1 MQTLSAALEKMQEV
15 LTSLAE
21 VMAAEQQQLAAGRL
35 NSSLLQRITE
45 DKQSLL
51 NTLHFFDQQRQAAEQ
66 SLCLTAPYPGHG
78 AAAARWQAIRTA
90 TAALR
95 DINVHN
101 GLLLEQQMA
110 HNQASL
116 ALLRP
121 HQSQH
126 FYGPNGLAVNTPPPS
141 RKV

>member
-1 MQTLSAALEKMQEV
+1 MT
-15 LTSLAE
+15 
-21 VMAAEQQQLAAGRL
+21 
-35 NSSLLQRITE
+35 
-45 DKQSLL
+45 
-51 NTLHFFDQQRQAAEQ
+51 AEQ
-66 SLCLTAPYPGHG
+66 SLCLTAPYPGRG

-141 RKV
+141 RKRDGGGAFLPHCTVRRAKSRGRKPSPASVRK